1 MATNKYPVN
10 PAMLI
15 SLEDPREVVKEDPYE
30 NITSDGEEE
39 IEIQLR
45 LEELEAQK
53 RDLIERLK
61 RKKESSAKHDPNF
74 GDVQVP
80 SSPGKL
86 GPSSTNGHRSVGLD
100 EEVNTETTTHPKR
113 NRNELELAARLE
125 REQTSSSDNI
135 PGNTTPYFME
145 RFRNSKKR
153 EEEKFEQH
161 QRIMSTRV
169 HTFGGMADTSD
180 QVSINCDELETY
192 SGLWICRRYIPQE
205 QLDKTLH
212 EIKILRLPKLF
223 SKIRPPKFVEP
234 QYSNWAVVGII
245 SKKTDIKYTS
255 TSPPKKYFKFTLT
268 NFKLQIDVF
277 VFGKEAV
284 ERYYNLRIGDIIAL
298 LNPEILPW
306 RPSGKLNAIQSFN
319 LRISHDYKCILEIGK
334 SRDLGWCPE
343 ILHSQ
348 NKPCGAPIN
357 KSVEKACEY
366 HREIQMRK
374 TTSKRIEL
382 NSGYALGA
390 PARTSSQPTLYSSRE
405 HTGSKSHA
413 STAKGLISEQ
423 ERFSV
428 LPSWSEQHPQFGGGF
443 TKKSGYF
450 TNENAARAFFDE
462 DFQNPD
468 MLRNLES
475 KRRKLADQNKD
486 RKLARE
492 LSRYSK
498 GGNGNTTIKYAT
510 SVKQLKEMKRTTQT
524 ALQNGFLQKLG
535 FDPTHGNMSAVM
547 NFNGNGFLKED
558 KKGDIKNSVKGE
570 EDNKRWNKKET
581 IVNDL
586 ISFRKSNV
594 NLKTSKQ
601 EILRKRARREQAW
614 RRIFGKR
621 DEHGQPNQNGEHSSE
636 SELEIV

>member
-1 MATNKYPVN
+1 
-10 PAMLI
+10 MLLP
-15 SLEDPREVVKEDPYE
+15 LEDPREVVNEDPYE

-39 IEIQLR
+39 AEIQLR

-61 RKKESSAKHDPNF
+61 RKKESSTKCDPNF

-86 GPSSTNGHRSVGLD
+86 GPLTTNGHRPMDLD
-100 EEVNTETTTHPKR
+100 EGVNIETTALPKR

-125 REQTSSSDNI
+125 KEQTSSSNNI

-153 EEEKFEQH
+153 EEAKFEQH
-161 QRIMSTRV
+161 QRLMSARV

-180 QVSINCDELETY
+180 QVSISCDDLETY
-192 SGLWICRRYIPQE
+192 SGLWICRRYISQE
-205 QLDKTLH
+205 QLDKTLY

-223 SKIRPPKFVEP
+223 SKVRPPKFTEP

-343 ILHSQ
+343 IIHSQ
-348 NKPCGAPIN
+348 NKPCGTPIN
-357 KSVEKACEY
+357 KSVEKVCEY

-390 PARTSSQPTLYSSRE
+390 PAKTSLQPTLYSSRE
-405 HTGSKSHA
+405 HASGKSHISA
-413 STAKGLISEQ
+413 TENLVSEQ
-423 ERFSV
+423 ERFSM
-428 LPSWSEQHPQFGGGF
+428 LPSWSEQHSQFGGRF
-443 TKKSGYF
+443 AKKSGYF
-450 TNENAARAFFDE
+450 TNENAAKAFFDE

-475 KRRKLADQNKD
+475 KRRKLADQNKE

-498 GGNGNTTIKYAT
+498 GVNDGKTVTYDM
-510 SVKQLKEMKRTTQT
+510 SVKQLKEMRRTTQT
-524 ALQNGFLQKLG
+524 ALQSGFLQKLG
-535 FDPTHGNMSAVM
+535 FDPTHGNMAAVM
-547 NFNGNGFLKED
+547 NFNGNGFLRED
-558 KKGDIKNSVKGE
+558 KKDDAKSTVK
-570 EDNKRWNKKET
+570 EDDDKRWNKKET

-601 EILRKRARREQAW
+601 EILRKRAKREQAW
-614 RRIFGKR
+614 RRIFGK
-621 DEHGQPNQNGEHSSE
+621 DGEHGQPIRNGEHSSD